1 MEFTGHAFQVLRT
14 DQAVLRRNEGIE
26 EKLAFVG
33 PLFSRCRQ
41 AQGRRVE
48 DGFIAVPAQGID
60 GFDRSDVAAVLA
72 EDRRI
77 AQAQEGT
84 ALAAD
89 NLGRHV
95 ADGHDGVDFFLGRF
109 IVLVQFLLH
118 DVPQVVEE
126 GCRVGQSR
134 DHPGLGRRLFQ
145 RDRAGDGGAQA
156 VIVQVELDC
165 LALAPVGT
173 VEMPAG
179 QGDGEAGALQGAL
192 QVITCLFVFVV
203 VRIARQSPIQVQ
215 VGCGDER
222 RPQRRAD
229 EVQ

>member
-1 MEFTGHAFQVLRT
+1 MAS
-14 DQAVLRRNEGIE
+14 I
-26 EKLAFVG
+26 
-33 PLFSRCRQ
+33 
-41 AQGRRVE
+41 
-48 DGFIAVPAQGID
+48 
-60 GFDRSDVAAVLA
+60 
-72 EDRRI
+72 
-77 AQAQEGT
+77 
-84 ALAAD
+84 
-89 NLGRHV
+89 
-95 ADGHDGVDFFLGRF
+95 FFLDRF

-118 DVPQVVEE
+118 DLPQVVEE
-126 GCRVGQSR
+126 GFRVGQSR

-215 VGCGDER
+215 VGCGDKR